1 MNDKSIM
8 QLFKT
13 RDKAVKDQ
21 DRELFISTQVDEIE
35 RGSSEGYLGV
45 ENLKT
50 EVLHVHQENELETIV
65 FVKEIFS
72 PSHNI
77 SYASYIIY
85 YLVNTVK
92 GWKIYKVKY

>member
-1 MNDKSIM
+1 MTDKEIK

-13 RDKAVKDQ
+13 RDLAVHKQ
-21 DRELFISTQVDEIE
+21 DRELFVSTQVDEIE

-45 ENLKT
+45 ENLHS
-50 EVLHVHQENELETIV
+50 EVLHIHGENDVEKVV
-65 FVKEIFS
+65 FVKETYA

-77 SYASYIIY
+77 PYTSYVVY

-92 GWKIYKVKY
+92 GWKIYKIK

>member
-1 MNDKSIM
+1 MIDKTISA
-8 QLFKT
+8 LFKT
-13 RDKAVKDQ
+13 RDKAIEKQ

-45 ENLKT
+45 EHMQT

-65 FVKEIFS
+65 FVKEIYT
-72 PSHNI
+72 PSKNI
-77 SYASYIIY
+77 PYDSYLIY

-92 GWKIYKVKY
+92 GWKIYKVK